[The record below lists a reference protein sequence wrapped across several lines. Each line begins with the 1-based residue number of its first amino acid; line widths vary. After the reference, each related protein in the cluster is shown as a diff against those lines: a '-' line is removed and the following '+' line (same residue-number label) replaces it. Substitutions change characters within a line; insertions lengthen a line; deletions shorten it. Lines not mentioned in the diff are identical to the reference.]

1 MSKHT
6 NRRAS
11 PSAFILAAI
20 SGFTL
25 AATAVSAE
33 TGSYYGFSAP
43 KAPAQQGY
51 APPQKGPQGQAYHGG
66 PLAQNH
72 APSHSVATS
81 AGYPAYAQGYPA
93 HGFPAQGY
101 QTQGYQT
108 QGYPAQGYQTQSYPA
123 PYGGAAAYGAPVP
136 GYGPGVPASVYGQP
150 PQGYGYP
157 VPGVAGIP
165 AVDPYGSYPN
175 FGSSL
180 FAPAEPI
187 YAPAERFGGSS
198 AATAPAEPATA
209 AAERVTT
216 APAPKGDYVEIAPSQ
231 AYTSAPAV
239 SSGYSVEAPATES
252 ATYVGPSQQIAPAS
266 SYETTDPYS
275 VILQQQPAAPQ
286 QPVYEPYKPVY
297 EQYEQAAPQ
306 PVQQQYQSYE
316 QAAPAP
322 APQPVQQYQSYE
334 QAAPAPQPVPQYQSY
349 EQTVIA
355 PAPVQQ
361 AAPAYEFGAVAAP
374 SPAAPTYSSV
384 PAGSHFVQVGAFRDP
399 NRAERLV
406 SMLAAAGEPA
416 FIVPAIVRG
425 KQFYRVRVA
434 AGDSKRDATY
444 IRDRIRNLGH
454 YEARIVKG

>member
-25 AATAVSAE
+25 VATAVSAE
-33 TGSYYGFSAP
+33 TGAFYGFSAP

-51 APPQKGPQGQAYHGG
+51 AAPQKGPQGQPYHGG

-93 HGFPAQGY
+93 HGYGGHGY
-101 QTQGYQT
+101 G
-108 QGYPAQGYQTQSYPA
+108 AQSYPA

-136 GYGPGVPASVYGQP
+136 GYGPAVPASVYGQP

-165 AVDPYGSYPN
+165 AVDPYGNYPN

-187 YAPAERFGGSS
+187 YAPAERFGGGSS
-198 AATAPAEPATA
+198 TATAPAEPATA

-216 APAPKGDYVEIAPSQ
+216 APAGDYVEIAPSS
-231 AYTSAPAV
+231 SAAATG
-239 SSGYSVEAPATES
+239 SGYSVEAPATDS

-266 SYETTDPYS
+266 SYQTTDPYS

-297 EQYEQAAPQ
+297 DQYEQA
-306 PVQQQYQSYE
+306 
-316 QAAPAP
+316 

-349 EQTVIA
+349 EQAAPAPQPVQQYQSYEQTVIA
-355 PAPVQQ
+355 PAPVQ

-374 SPAAPTYSSV
+374 SPASPTYSSV

-425 KQFYRVRVA
+425 KQFYRVRVS
-434 AGDSKRDATY
+434 AGDSKRDAKY
-444 IRDRIRNLGH
+444 VRDRIRNLGH